1 MAPQHVEHLTQW
13 MKQMASLADLTDEE
27 GVKGW
32 SHDCFHRAKVVA
44 ADENSATFEFT
55 VQKSDCNFSNN
66 FHGGAIATLI
76 DNLTTAALFTRER
89 KYFQF
94 AGVSTDL
101 HVTYVSAAT
110 LGMTVLLECKVVKVG
125 SGLANTVATVTDKA
139 TGRVLATAS
148 HTKFNTDSRMGGGS
162 KL

>member
-1 MAPQHVEHLTQW
+1 MDTKYNPTNKQTQ
-13 MKQMASLADLTDEE
+13 
-27 GVKGW
+27 
-32 SHDCFHRAKVVA
+32 
-44 ADENSATFEFT
+44 
-55 VQKSDCNFSNN
+55 
-66 FHGGAIATLI
+66 
-76 DNLTTAALFTRER
+76 TTG
-89 KYFQF
+89 KYFQY

-110 LGMTVLLECKVVKVG
+110 LGMTVLLECKVIKVG
-125 SGLANTVATVTDKA
+125 SGLANTTAVLKDKA

>member
-1 MAPQHVEHLTQW
+1 MAPQHVENLNNW
-13 MKQMASLADLTDEE
+13 MQTMFQLADQPDSD

-32 SHDCFHRAKVVA
+32 SHDCFGRAK
-44 ADENSATFEFT
+44 
-55 VQKSDCNFSNN
+55 SNN
-66 FHGGAIATLI
+66 FHGGGIATLI
-76 DNLTTAALFTRER
+76 DNLTTAAMFTRER

-110 LGMTVLLECKVVKVG
+110 LGMVVLLECKVVKVG
-125 SGLANTVATVTDKA
+125 AGLANTTAVLKEKD
-139 TGRVLATAS
+139 TGRVLATGT
-148 HTKFNTDSRMGGGS
+148 HTKFNTDSRMNGS

>member
-1 MAPQHVEHLTQW
+1 MAPQHVEHLQDW
-13 MKQMASLADLTDEE
+13 MNQMYKLAN
-27 GVKGW
+27 
-32 SHDCFHRAKVVA
+32 R
-44 ADENSATFEFT
+44 ADEDGLGFTPETFGRSKIVDADADSATFEYV

-66 FHGGAIATLI
+66 FHGGAIATLV

-89 KYFQF
+89 
-94 AGVSTDL
+94 
-101 HVTYVSAAT
+101 
-110 LGMTVLLECKVVKVG
+110 MTVLLECKVIKVG
-125 SGLANTVATVTDKA
+125 SGLANTTAVLKDKA

>member
-1 MAPQHVEHLTQW
+1 
-13 MKQMASLADLTDEE
+13 MKFSDSLASRTDSD
-27 GVKGW
+27 GPGF
-32 SHDCFHRAKVVA
+32 SHDCFGRTKVVD
-44 ADENSATFEFT
+44 ADEDSAVFEYT
-55 VQKSDCNFSNN
+55 VQKSDCNFSDN

-89 KYFQF
+89 KHFQF
-94 AGVSTDL
+94 GGVSTDL

-110 LGMTVLLECKVVKVG
+110 LGMTVLLECRVLKVG
-125 SGLANTVATVTDKA
+125 AGLANMTAVLKDKA
-139 TGRVLATAS
+139 TGRIVATAS

>member
-1 MAPQHVEHLTQW
+1 MAPQHVAHLKEW
-13 MKQMASLADLTDEE
+13 MEQMNKFANRADEDGHLF
-27 GVKGW
+27 
-32 SHDCFHRAKVVA
+32 SHDCFGRSTVVD
-44 ADENSATFEFT
+44 ADEDSAVFEYT
-55 VQKSDCNFSNN
+55 IQKSDCNFSNN
-66 FHGGAIATLI
+66 FHGGAIATLV

-89 KYFQF
+89 KHFQF

-101 HVTYVSAAT
+101 HVAYVSGAA
-110 LGMTVLLECKVVKVG
+110 LGSTVLVECRVHKVG
-125 SGLANTVATVTDKA
+125 AGLANTTAVLKDKE